1 MRFAY
6 IDSHGNELPIP
17 SVDALALRI
26 ELGAIVADTQLCDA
40 QADRW
45 GPAST
50 HGIFHTLARDSQAE
64 DGFVAPP
71 PMAPPAPAPAPKP
84 TSKPKPAAPP
94 PPKPKPEPMAQA
106 PLDLGLTLAAP
117 APPPPKREPEPALSA
132 PLDLSLDLS
141 LDLAPPLDAK
151 PSVGGGF
158 DLGLAPPSADQGG
171 GGTFDYGDLG
181 SGLQLEDAL
190 DHTPDEPAGLG
201 GGMMGLETPMQ
212 FGGGGGAGDLQ
223 LEEPMSAFQ
232 PDSPPGWMAEGSQG
246 GGMDFSADPAAE
258 EPEARLAPAA
268 SAPKRDRPAP
278 RDRPSPPKFKN
289 QRSLSVPI
297 VLVVLLL
304 ALGVGG
310 YVGWPLLSA
319 RLSQPDEPVRPAMVM
334 PALPAELLPR
344 MRTLAEGA
352 FADAIAEV
360 DANTTTA
367 DTPAEPDQ
375 QWLGGNYL
383 ADAGQFASV
392 AAFWTGIESFMQGVR
407 AADRQLYHD
416 KLVARAGAEGIAAD
430 TAAMIVERADSGF
443 VAAQA
448 MREGAYATMDD
459 LVDAALGLHD
469 FLVAN
474 EANIEYR
481 PASTSTADPI
491 LEAVPST
498 QAIGDQML
506 EMVDQITEALAE
518 LGSLDRVTRERLTSA
533 LVARLQQ
540 TGIQ

>member
-1 MRFAY
+1 M
-6 IDSHGNELPIP
+6 
-17 SVDALALRI
+17 
-26 ELGAIVADTQLCDA
+26 
-40 QADRW
+40 
-45 GPAST
+45 
-50 HGIFHTLARDSQAE
+50 AE
-64 DGFVAPP
+64 
-71 PMAPPAPAPAPKP
+71 
-84 TSKPKPAAPP
+84 
-94 PPKPKPEPMAQA
+94 A

-117 APPPPKREPEPALSA
+117 TPAPSKRAPEAA
-132 PLDLSLDLS
+132 PSGPLDLS

-158 DLGLAPPSADQGG
+158 DLGLASPSADPGG
-171 GGTFDYGDLG
+171 SGTFDYGDLG
-181 SGLQLEDAL
+181 SGLQLEDSPL
-190 DHTPDEPAGLG
+190 HTPGEPAGLG

-212 FGGGGGAGDLQ
+212 FGAGAGAGDLQ

-246 GGMDFSADPAAE
+246 GGMDFSAGPAAE
-258 EPEARLAPAA
+258 GAEARRAPAA
-268 SAPKRDRPAP
+268 SAPKRDRPVP

-289 QRSLSVPI
+289 QRSLSGPI

-319 RLSQPDEPVRPAMVM
+319 RLSQPEEPVRPAMVM

-344 MRTLAEGA
+344 MRSLAEGA

-360 DANTTTA
+360 DANTTAA
-367 DTPAEPDQ
+367 DTPEEPDQ
-375 QWLGGNYL
+375 QWLAGNYL
-383 ADAGQFASV
+383 ANAGQFASV
-392 AAFWTGIESFMQGVR
+392 AAFWTGIEDFMRGVR
-407 AADRQLYHD
+407 AADWQLYHD
-416 KLVARAGAEGIAAD
+416 KLVARAGAERLAAD
-430 TAAMIVERADSGF
+430 TAAMILERADSGL

-448 MREGAYATMDD
+448 MRQGAYATMDD
-459 LVDAALGLHD
+459 LVDAALGLHE

-481 PASTSTADPI
+481 PATTSTADPI

-506 EMVDQITEALAE
+506 EMVDRITGALAE
-518 LGSLDRVTRERLTSA
+518 LGSLDRVTRDRLTSA

-540 TGIQ
+540 TGMQ